1 MSLYERYRDR
11 EMAATRLQAE
21 LATARLQ
28 ALRRHL
34 QPHFL
39 FNSLHSVAALA
50 RAGDTAGVVRLV
62 AALSELLRYVL
73 EAGDRHG
80 TLREELQIVERYLEI
95 QRARFSDRLDV
106 TLTVAPDA
114 VNARVPLF
122 IVRPLVENAVRH
134 GLAPRVRAG
143 SLSSAPF
150 ETASKRGST
159 SKTTASACPL
169 VGTSTTRPA
178 PAFAIWHPAWRRNS
192 ATQRRSR

>member
-28 ALRRHL
+28 ALRGHL

-80 TLREELQIVERYLEI
+80 TLRAS
-95 QRARFSDRLDV
+95 RAGHGACRHFRNSLRSIRP
-106 TLTVAPDA
+106 AG
-114 VNARVPLF
+114 
-122 IVRPLVENAVRH
+122 VR
-134 GLAPRVRAG
+134 APRA
-143 SLSSAPF
+143 
-150 ETASKRGST
+150 
-159 SKTTASACPL
+159 
-169 VGTSTTRPA
+169 
-178 PAFAIWHPAWRRNS
+178 
-192 ATQRRSR
+192 